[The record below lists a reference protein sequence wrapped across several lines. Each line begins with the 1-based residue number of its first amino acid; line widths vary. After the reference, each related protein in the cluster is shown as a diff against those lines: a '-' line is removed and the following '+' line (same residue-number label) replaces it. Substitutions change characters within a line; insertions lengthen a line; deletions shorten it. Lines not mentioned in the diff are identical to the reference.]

1 VLARDEI
8 LDEIT
13 LFWLSDSAASSA
25 RLYLEQAELMGRRNN
40 PGRVELPVG
49 VSVFP
54 HDLPPA
60 RSWAPQVCPRLF
72 YWRALDRGGHFAA
85 LEVPELFTEELRRC
99 FRSVRAV

>member
-60 RSWAPQVCPRLF
+60 RSWAPQVYPRLF
-72 YWRALDRGGHFAA
+72 YWLALDRGGHFAA